1 MLKKINFLCVI
12 PARGGSKGIKNK
24 NIVKLKKKKLI
35 EYTLEVVNKIKSI
48 NKSILSSDS
57 QKILNVARK
66 YKNINVHKRPLHLAS
81 DRALTIDTIRL
92 LLKDEKKIGNNYD
105 YVIIL
110 MATSPLRKLNHVID
124 CIKLVQKKK
133 PDSLVSVHSLGK
145 PLEWLLE
152 KSKKGYLSEYMGKGA
167 SFGNRQNKKEYFFPN
182 GAIFILSTKKI
193 NQNGYYF
200 DKTIPYEMK
209 YFESLDIDHK
219 EDLDLV
225 KKFI

>member
-1 MLKKINFLCVI
+1 MKFLCVI

-24 NIVKLKKKKLI
+24 NIVKLKNKKLI
-35 EYTLEVVNKIKSI
+35 EYTLQIANKIKSI

-57 QKILNVARK
+57 EKILSVAKK
-66 YKNINVHKRPLHLAS
+66 YKNISLHKRPEYLAS
-81 DRALTIDTIRL
+81 DNALTIDTIRL
-92 LLKDEKKIGNNYD
+92 LIKEEKKIGKNYD

-110 MATSPLRKLNHVID
+110 MATSPLRKLKHVKD
-124 CIKLVQKKK
+124 CINLVKKKK

-152 KSKKGYLSEYMGKGA
+152 KSKKGFLNEFMGKGA

-200 DKTIPYEMK
+200 NRTIPYEMK

>member
-1 MLKKINFLCVI
+1 M
-12 PARGGSKGIKNK
+12 
-24 NIVKLKKKKLI
+24 
-35 EYTLEVVNKIKSI
+35 
-48 NKSILSSDS
+48 SSDS

>member
-1 MLKKINFLCVI
+1 MKFLCVI

-24 NIVKLKKKKLI
+24 NIVRLKNKKLI
-35 EYTLEVVNKIKSI
+35 EYTLQIANKIKNI

-57 QKILNVARK
+57 EKILRVAKK
-66 YKNINVHKRPLHLAS
+66 YKNISLHKRPDYLAS
-81 DRALTIDTIRL
+81 DNALTIDTIRL
-92 LLKDEKKIGNNYD
+92 LLKEEKKLGKNYD

-110 MATSPLRKLNHVID
+110 MATSPLRKLQHVKD
-124 CIKLVQKKK
+124 CISLVKKKK

-152 KSKKGYLSEYMGKGA
+152 KSKKGFLNEYMGKGA

-200 DKTIPYEMK
+200 NKTIPYEMK